1 MPLCEPCTHGQQAY
15 FLVGDLTRELA
26 IVGTERS
33 RGFREE
39 LLAKVSYRA
48 HQERAEHVV
57 TTEKSLEMVRR

>member
-1 MPLCEPCTHGQQAY
+1 M
-15 FLVGDLTRELA
+15 RELA
-26 IVGTERS
+26 VGGTKRS

-57 TTEKSLEMVRR
+57 PTEKSLEMVRR